1 MLTLYPRHA
10 RLQIEDGM
18 TLQDIPEAFRMFVQV
33 CRFND
38 IDNALITSAHP
49 EWLYVRAGIRASL
62 RTMLARA
69 MMPPIRLALVALNND
84 GNKAL
89 IGVKEFAIENSIP
102 CELFT
107 DEAAGIA
114 WFSKVD
120 GGKVIA
126 IR

>member
-1 MLTLYPRHA
+1 MLTLYPRHI

-18 TLQDIPEAFRMFVQV
+18 TLEEIPEAFRMFVQV

-38 IDNALITSAHP
+38 IDNALITNAHP
-49 EWLYVRAGIRASL
+49 QWLDVRAGIRASL
-62 RTMLARA
+62 RSMFARA
-69 MMPPIRLALVALNND
+69 MMPPIRLALVALNDD

-89 IGVKEFAIENSIP
+89 IGVKQFAIENSIP

-107 DEAAGIA
+107 DEARGIA
-114 WFSKVD
+114 WFAKFD